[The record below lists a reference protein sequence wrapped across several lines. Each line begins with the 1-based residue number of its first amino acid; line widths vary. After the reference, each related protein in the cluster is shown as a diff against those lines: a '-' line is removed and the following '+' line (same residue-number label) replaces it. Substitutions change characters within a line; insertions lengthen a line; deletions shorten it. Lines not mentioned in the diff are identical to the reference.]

1 MSYLYSMFANQV
13 DEFCEKSTMVNCN
26 KELLKYGLGK
36 LKDMPEDHLDVMDP
50 YQRGAN
56 DIIWDSMMEGHEMMK
71 SANPR
76 LTTHKPNSYEDDSF
90 GDFGAA
96 SAKIDNVYRVP
107 PPKGFVYTIQSG
119 TPQYTYPQN
128 VQKTGAYTRF
138 QQLYTST
145 TPPPREYAGG
155 LSGPAV
161 VKVYPDGRPVREEA
175 SRAPQDDDL
184 RQYQLSKV
192 KIPNL

>member
-1 MSYLYSMFANQV
+1 
-13 DEFCEKSTMVNCN
+13 
-26 KELLKYGLGK
+26 
-36 LKDMPEDHLDVMDP
+36 
-50 YQRGAN
+50 
-56 DIIWDSMMEGHEMMK
+56 
-71 SANPR
+71 
-76 LTTHKPNSYEDDSF
+76 NSYEDDSF

-155 LSGPAV
+155 LSG
-161 VKVYPDGRPVREEA
+161 
-175 SRAPQDDDL
+175 
-184 RQYQLSKV
+184 
-192 KIPNL
+192 